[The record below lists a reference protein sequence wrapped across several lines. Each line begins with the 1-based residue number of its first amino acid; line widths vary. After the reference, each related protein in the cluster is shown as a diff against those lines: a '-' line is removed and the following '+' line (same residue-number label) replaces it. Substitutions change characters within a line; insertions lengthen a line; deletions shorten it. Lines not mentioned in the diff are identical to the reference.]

1 MKSARLLSLFLALA
15 ATAPSLLA
23 QVFPL
28 SENTWSNPAF
38 VQRFLG
44 SYGFNTDV
52 NPSITS
58 EERVIF
64 EKIVPLVSTQPA
76 QAISEL
82 NAALTANPAASPA
95 MVYTLANIH
104 FQTGNLPAAETSYKE
119 AIARFPNFLRAY
131 KNLGVLYV
139 QTGKFAEAL
148 PMLLKTIEL
157 GGQGA
162 DVFGLLAFS
171 YLNTNNSVAA
181 LRSYE
186 HALFFEPNSRDWRM
200 GRVQS
205 LMNIGRHDDAIAA
218 IDDILKQFPAQ
229 TELLMLQSNAF
240 IAKNDPQ
247 SAAATLEIVRAAGK
261 ADANALTLLGD
272 IYLNFNQADLALGLY
287 QEALGTKSLGNDRVL
302 RVARRLATVGAW
314 TQLDSYLGT
323 LDSSA
328 GATASTDAEQLELLN
343 LKAQSDLAQDR
354 SAAAAT
360 KLAEVVQRDPLNGRA
375 LLLLANY
382 YWNTGEIARAEIHY
396 DRAAKVE
403 TVAPEAMV
411 QHARML
417 VSQREFPKAV
427 ALLERAQALR
437 PLSYVGQY
445 MEKVAAASR
454 ASGR

>member
-1 MKSARLLSLFLALA
+1 MKSARLLPLFLALA
-15 ATAPSLLA
+15 ATSPSLIA

-28 SENTWSNPAF
+28 SENTWSNPDF
-38 VQRFLG
+38 VKRFLG

-52 NPSITS
+52 NPSITT
-58 EERVIF
+58 EERAIF

-76 QAISEL
+76 LAISEL
-82 NAALTANPAASPA
+82 TTAIAANPAVSPA
-95 MVYTLANIH
+95 MVYTLANVY
-104 FQTGNLPAAETSYKE
+104 FQTGDLPKAEARYKE
-119 AIARFPNFLRAY
+119 AISRFPNFLRAY

-139 QTGKFAEAL
+139 QTSKFAEAL
-148 PMLLKTIEL
+148 PVLLKTIEL

-162 DVFGLLAFS
+162 DVFGLLAYS

-186 HALFFEPNSRDWRM
+186 QALFFEPNSRDWRM

-205 LMNIGRHDDAIAA
+205 LMNIGRNDDAIAA
-218 IDDILKQFPAQ
+218 IDDLMKDFPAQ

-240 IAKNDPQ
+240 IGKNDPQ

-287 QEALGTKSLGNDRVL
+287 NEALGTKSLGKDRVL
-302 RVARRLATVGAW
+302 RVARRLATVSAW
-314 TQLDSYLGT
+314 TQLDAYLST
-323 LDSSA
+323 LDSTS
-328 GATASTDAEQLELLN
+328 GTTSYTDAEQLELLN
-343 LKAQSDLAQDR
+343 LRAQSDLAQDR
-354 SAAAAT
+354 NDAAAT
-360 KLAEVVQRDPLNGRA
+360 KLAEVVKRDPLNGRA

-396 DRAAKVE
+396 DRAAKVVA
-403 TVAPEAMV
+403 VAPEAMV

-417 VSQREFPKAV
+417 VSQREFQKAV

-437 PLSYVGQY
+437 PLAYVGQY
-445 MEKVAAASR
+445 MDKVAAASR

>member
-1 MKSARLLSLFLALA
+1 MKSARLLPLFIALA

-28 SENTWSNPAF
+28 SENTWSNPDF
-38 VQRFLG
+38 VKRFLG
-44 SYGFNTDV
+44 SYGFNTEV
-52 NPSITS
+52 NPSITT
-58 EERVIF
+58 EERAIF

-76 QAISEL
+76 LAISEL
-82 NAALTANPAASPA
+82 TTALAANPAASPA
-95 MVYTLANIH
+95 MVYTLANVY
-104 FQTGNLPAAETSYKE
+104 FQTGDIPAAETRYKE

-139 QTGKFAEAL
+139 QTGKYADAL
-148 PMLLKTIEL
+148 PLLIKTIEL

-162 DVFGLLAFS
+162 DVYGLLAYC
-171 YLNTNNSVAA
+171 YLSTGNSVAA

-186 HALFFEPNSRDWRM
+186 QALFFEPKSRDWRM
-200 GRVQS
+200 GRVQA
-205 LMNIGRHDDAIAA
+205 LMNIGRQDDAIAA
-218 IDDILKQFPAQ
+218 IDDLIKEFPTQ

-240 IAKNDPQ
+240 IAKNDPH

-261 ADANALTLLGD
+261 ADANSLTLLGD

-287 QEALGTKSLGNDRVL
+287 QEALGTKSLGKDRVL
-302 RVARRLATVGAW
+302 RVARRLATVNAW
-314 TQLDSYLGT
+314 TQLDAYIAT
-323 LDSSA
+323 LDSTS
-328 GATASTDAEQLELLN
+328 GSTNYTDAEQIDLLN
-343 LKAQSDLAQDR
+343 LKAQSDLAQNR
-354 SAAAAT
+354 NEAAGA

-382 YWNTGEIARAEIHY
+382 YWNTGEIARAELHY
-396 DRAAKVE
+396 ERAAKVE
-403 TVAPEAMV
+403 AVAPEAMI

-417 VSQREFPKAV
+417 VAQRDFQKAV
-427 ALLERAQALR
+427 SLLERAQAIR
-437 PLSYVGQY
+437 PVAYIGQY